1 MTRQYGQFE
10 KDDFYVKF
18 TLDIIANKYTD
29 GRMDGWTDG
38 NTNRAAVSTVT
49 VNNG

>member
-38 NTNRAAVSTVT
+38 RMETLTELQSLL
-49 VNNG
+49 